1 MKEILF
7 NDKSVAVFINILEE
21 LGKVVK
27 ISKNLPTVLG
37 YESSNLLGLSINEI
51 IPFSVK
57 KYHDE
62 NLLDFIDR
70 YSVKEAK
77 KNPMLNFFAYNSDFH
92 LQEINIRYS
101 WVMNDFSSFYMA
113 GIL

>member
-1 MKEILF
+1 M
-7 NDKSVAVFINILEE
+7 EE

-37 YESSNLLGLSINEI
+37 YEPANLLGLSINEI

-57 KYHDE
+57 NYHDE
-62 NLLDFIDR
+62 NLLEFIER
-70 YSVKEAK
+70 YSNSEAK
-77 KNPMLNFFAYNSDFH
+77 KNSTLNFYAYNSEFH
-92 LQEINIRYS
+92 LQEVIVRYS

-113 GIL
+113 GIVERIDSNAHVILTD